1 MKFLSQYP
9 RRFALDCLH
18 RFVNSELRVYL
29 QKQVY
34 MVWHDFHLDDLKVV
48 FGRDGLYE
56 LLQSHIHTIYE
67 YFSAILRTEYNVI
80 FTGIYDVTV

>member
-1 MKFLSQYP
+1 
-9 RRFALDCLH
+9 
-18 RFVNSELRVYL
+18 
-29 QKQVY
+29 

-80 FTGIYDVTV
+80 FTGIYDVTI

>member
-1 MKFLSQYP
+1 M
-9 RRFALDCLH
+9 D
-18 RFVNSELRVYL
+18 SELRIYF
-29 QKQVY
+29 QQQVH
-34 MVWHDFHLDDLKVV
+34 MIWHDFHFDDVKVV

-67 YFSAILRTEYNVI
+67 YFSTILRTEYNMI

>member
-1 MKFLSQYP
+1 MI
-9 RRFALDCLH
+9 
-18 RFVNSELRVYL
+18 
-29 QKQVY
+29 
-34 MVWHDFHLDDLKVV
+34 WHDFHFDDVKVV

-67 YFSAILRTEYNVI
+67 YFSTILRTEYNMI

>member
-1 MKFLSQYP
+1 M
-9 RRFALDCLH
+9 
-18 RFVNSELRVYL
+18 
-29 QKQVY
+29 Y

-67 YFSAILRTEYNVI
+67 HFSTILRTEYNVI
-80 FTGIYDVTV
+80 FTGIYDVTVLMIYSVHICIILYFSS

>member
-1 MKFLSQYP
+1 
-9 RRFALDCLH
+9 
-18 RFVNSELRVYL
+18 
-29 QKQVY
+29 
-34 MVWHDFHLDDLKVV
+34 MVWHDFHLDDLKVA

-67 YFSAILRTEYNVI
+67 HFATILRTEYNVI